1 MSLFKSNYVHGLRSC
16 HANLIINLCYY
27 HLLAFSL
34 ADYGRYH
41 VKQMRKLGIII
52 NIGSQG
58 CGQAEAEEYFMVVD
72 SGKAIDATTALAV
85 EEVVVVE
92 DDIVAIQIAPTTLVM

>member
-1 MSLFKSNYVHGLRSC
+1 
-16 HANLIINLCYY
+16 
-27 HLLAFSL
+27 
-34 ADYGRYH
+34 
-41 VKQMRKLGIII
+41 
-52 NIGSQG
+52 
-58 CGQAEAEEYFMVVD
+58 MVVD